1 MALSA
6 GSIIGAINYLDRKN
20 WNIDT
25 IKNDVFN
32 MIDDIFGKNNL
43 EYNQKKN
50 IWQIFYLTN
59 NLKIF

>member
-43 EYNQKKN
+43 EYNQKK
-50 IWQIFYLTN
+50 IFG
-59 NLKIF
+59 KFSI